1 VDGLLS
7 LPDGRP
13 FATGAATYSVGQP
26 GAKMA
31 GRILLQVSVEGVP
44 TIAAV
49 DTGGYYFV
57 CRPDLAEELA
67 PRLTDPLGQATLE
80 IRGIKYRGTL
90 YLLSVELPAS
100 QGESLVVPATVFI
113 PKLAHGQEWRLP
125 SFVGFAGML
134 DRMRFAVD
142 PATDTFYFGPLE

>member
-49 DTGGYYFV
+49 DTGGYYAAALLRWLCGDIGSDAL
-57 CRPDLAEELA
+57 CR
-67 PRLTDPLGQATLE
+67 
-80 IRGIKYRGTL
+80 
-90 YLLSVELPAS
+90 
-100 QGESLVVPATVFI
+100 
-113 PKLAHGQEWRLP
+113 
-125 SFVGFAGML
+125 
-134 DRMRFAVD
+134 
-142 PATDTFYFGPLE
+142 